1 MVKTKM
7 LVSKIRDMKD
17 KLIKSLQIFV
27 VLAVMFIATVM
38 ISSLGNNSTKHIFTD
53 NMKDCQEKG
62 GEYVLWINPAGEVQ
76 VEKCKIDREIYY
88 FNK

>member
-27 VLAVMFIATVM
+27 VLAVIYIATEM
-38 ISSLGNNSTKHIFTD
+38 LNSIENNSTKHIFTD

-62 GEYVLWINPAGEVQ
+62 GEYVLRIKPDGKVWLER
-76 VEKCKIDREIYY
+76 CEISKEFDYY
-88 FNK
+88 NK